1 MSASLKVNLWSN
13 DMLYAWLSWNQ
24 RQSDEAIINE
34 DLQTENKGFRL
45 HNKSPN
51 YDSSNNYV
59 EIKLQ
64 MTWFLPILCSIFSDC
79 PGLSLFAL
87 NNTYQSIS
95 SNQVSVFLFLTK
107 KSPRFLMT
115 KSFLSFHADKYFT
128 QKNIVVKKN
137 KFETINNN
145 VTQSYK

>member
-87 NNTYQSIS
+87 NNTYQSVS

-115 KSFLSFHADKYFT
+115 KIILIFPCRQIFHT
-128 QKNIVVKKN
+128 KK
-137 KFETINNN
+137 TL
-145 VTQSYK
+145 

>member
-1 MSASLKVNLWSN
+1 MDNPHSITAPLKAKGSEQLVVFFHLSASLKVNLWSN

-45 HNKSPN
+45 RNKSPN

-64 MTWFLPILCSIFSDC
+64 MTWSRPILYSIISDC

-87 NNTYQSIS
+87 NHF
-95 SNQVSVFLFLTK
+95 QVSIFLFWTK
-107 KSPRFLMT
+107 ALPDF
-115 KSFLSFHADKYFT
+115 
-128 QKNIVVKKN
+128 
-137 KFETINNN
+137 
-145 VTQSYK
+145 

>member
-87 NNTYQSIS
+87 NNTYQSVS
-95 SNQVSVFLFLTK
+95 SNQVSVFLFFDKEISQISNDKIILIF
-107 KSPRFLMT
+107 PCRQI
-115 KSFLSFHADKYFT
+115 FHT
-128 QKNIVVKKN
+128 KNIIVKKN